1 MKILRLNNEPVFPL
15 TVKRK
20 ASARRPWAHYGKQVF
35 KCFWRGG
42 IGIYLTTECPTEK
55 GASLTIKAV
64 QIKLIAEVWGS
75 TGLCRIFFEFNGKG
89 YEASQLTGWKP
100 SWSVAGQISIPQ
112 PVSDA
117 ALVKMIQAAS
127 KMEVK

>member
-15 TVKRK
+15 TIKRK
-20 ASARRPWAHYGKQVF
+20 PSARRPWVAVDDHTFKVF
-35 KCFWRGG
+35 WKGG
-42 IGIYLTTECPTEK
+42 SGIYQTTECPTEK
-55 GASLTIKAV
+55 GTSLTINAV

-100 SWSVAGQISIPQ
+100 LWAVAWVQQQQ
-112 PVSDA
+112 PPSDA
-117 ALVKMIQAAS
+117 ALAKMIQVAS